1 MLVRRKMRQAY
12 KWLSLPP
19 TSRPPQWLHLL
30 LMFLEHNFVILPA
43 GIIGGIVAVIF
54 PPLFIVLGIC
64 FLLGLHRSKAVAG
77 RSRLAQAVAYLLL
90 SAISFF
96 GLYKLNNRIQTKL
109 SESNTALAR
118 LVVSFQQKAPT
129 TDDGQSE
136 LRVEEVGINVYP
148 HQPISGR
155 VKVGSHGKRRVSN
168 PRRTLSVIVTDRLGE
183 VGERHLFENMS
194 KAMYFT
200 FGDERNPPVNNENGN
215 VPLSSDLYDQIKSG
229 KKFAYLMILLQYGP
243 ELFEP
248 FDDGISRAHTLFC
261 AYFSRGVPGTKL
273 MGPYYCNGFNYAKP

>member
-1 MLVRRKMRQAY
+1 
-12 KWLSLPP
+12 
-19 TSRPPQWLHLL
+19 
-30 LMFLEHNFVILPA
+30 MFLEHNFVILPA

-194 KAMYFT
+194 NAAGSSQGSLLFELPPGEAMYFT